1 MEKDVVLMQ
10 FSYSRVD
17 LFKRC
22 PYHFKL
28 RYIDR
33 LTELPNYEANS
44 PLIVGHALHT
54 GIEKGKKVMLKE
66 FYNAFP
72 LVTNDVIN
80 EAIKLEHNLEKAEE
94 WLSDFNNSFSFTGG
108 YEFIHEYEINKP
120 EFIGFVDLIVKRKGT
135 NDIAIIDFKY
145 SNAIEKYKESP
156 QLQIYKYYLEQEGY
170 NVIAMG
176 YLFLPKTSIR
186 QKKDEDL
193 IQFRKRLNVT
203 MRKLKT
209 TCLKI
214 EPQEME
220 IIYFLNQ
227 CREIQEAIQ
236 EKTFN
241 WIKNPNDECFACNPR
256 FAPEYLE
263 QLRDDKGELIMTL
276 PKNIRREK
284 KIDERP
290 DFWIY
295 GDSYVGK
302 STFVDQFDDLLFL
315 NTDGNTDNTTS
326 PVINIKDEVVKEGR
340 ITKRTFAW
348 EQFLSVVSELET
360 DKDSG
365 FKAIAIDLFEDLR
378 EHCRIYVFDKN
389 GWEHESDGGYG
400 KGWAMVKTEFNNAI
414 KRLKNLGYQ
423 IIYISKEVKS
433 ETTLKGGAV
442 RTNFIPNIDD
452 KTANFTTGTVDLTIR
467 AFMNSDGV
475 RLLQLSKQ
483 RNVFGGGRFNFL
495 NDTCELS
502 KDEFIQELINAQK
515 ASHAKI
521 TAKTKPIKE
530 EIKEDKSVKQTVK
543 EETKDTEEVP
553 PGETITDKEEVIE
566 EPKRKTRKRKSST
579 KEAVEEAKAEEKE
592 ETLDEKPKRT
602 RRSRRKKTE

>member
-1 MEKDVVLMQ
+1 MQ

-54 GIEKGKKVMLKE
+54 GIEKGKKAMLKE

-227 CREIQEAIQ
+227 CREIKEAIQ

-348 EQFLSVVSELET
+348 EQFLNVVSELET

-530 EIKEDKSVKQTVK
+530 EIKEDKSVKQTIK
-543 EETKDTEEVP
+543 EDTKITEEVP
-553 PGETITDKEEVIE
+553 PGETITDKEEVID
-566 EPKRKTRKRKSST
+566 EPKRKARKRKSST

>member
-1 MEKDVVLMQ
+1 MQ

-54 GIEKGKKVMLKE
+54 GIEKGKKAMLKE

-203 MRKLKT
+203 IRKLKT

-227 CREIQEAIQ
+227 CREIKEAIQ

-348 EQFLSVVSELET
+348 EQFLNVVSELET

-530 EIKEDKSVKQTVK
+530 EIKEDKSVKQTIK
-543 EETKDTEEVP
+543 EDTKITEEVP

-566 EPKRKTRKRKSST
+566 EPKRKARKRKSST

>member
-1 MEKDVVLMQ
+1 MQ

-33 LTELPNYEANS
+33 LTELTNYEANS

-54 GIEKGKKVMLKE
+54 GIEKGKKAMLKE

-220 IIYFLNQ
+220 IIYFLNE
-227 CREIQEAIQ
+227 CREIKEAIQ

-348 EQFLSVVSELET
+348 EQFLNVVSELET

-553 PGETITDKEEVIE
+553 PDETITDKEEVIE

>member
-1 MEKDVVLMQ
+1 MQ

-54 GIEKGKKVMLKE
+54 GIEKGKKAMLKE

-80 EAIKLEHNLEKAEE
+80 EAIKLEHNLEKAKE

-108 YEFIHEYEINKP
+108 YVFIHEYEINKP

-220 IIYFLNQ
+220 IIYFLNE
-227 CREIQEAIQ
+227 CKEIKEAIQ

-302 STFVDQFDDLLFL
+302 STFVDKFDDLLFL

-348 EQFLSVVSELET
+348 EQFLNVVSELET

-400 KGWAMVKTEFNNAI
+400 KGWTMVKTEFNNAI

-521 TAKTKPIKE
+521 TAKIKPIKE

-543 EETKDTEEVP
+543 EETKGTEEVP

-602 RRSRRKKTE
+602 RRSRHKKTE

>member
-1 MEKDVVLMQ
+1 MQ

-33 LTELPNYEANS
+33 LTELTNYEANS

-54 GIEKGKKVMLKE
+54 GIEKGKKAMLKE

-220 IIYFLNQ
+220 IIYFLNE
-227 CREIQEAIQ
+227 CKEIKEAIQ

-348 EQFLSVVSELET
+348 EQFLNVVSELET

-521 TAKTKPIKE
+521 TAKIKPIKE

-553 PGETITDKEEVIE
+553 PDETITDKEEVIE

>member
-54 GIEKGKKVMLKE
+54 GIEKGKKAMLKE

-80 EAIKLEHNLEKAEE
+80 EAIKLEHNLEKAKE

-108 YEFIHEYEINKP
+108 YVFIHEYEINKP

-220 IIYFLNQ
+220 IIYFLNE
-227 CREIQEAIQ
+227 CKEIKEAIQ

-302 STFVDQFDDLLFL
+302 STFVDKFDDLLFL

-348 EQFLSVVSELET
+348 EQFLNVVSELET

-400 KGWAMVKTEFNNAI
+400 KGWTMVKTEFNNAI

-423 IIYISKEVKS
+423 IIYISKEVKL

-521 TAKTKPIKE
+521 TAKIKPIKE

-543 EETKDTEEVP
+543 EETKGTEEVP

>member
-1 MEKDVVLMQ
+1 MQ

-28 RYIDR
+28 RYIER

-54 GIEKGKKVMLKE
+54 GIEKGKKAMLKE

-227 CREIQEAIQ
+227 CKEIKEAIQ

-348 EQFLSVVSELET
+348 EQFLNVVSELET

-495 NDTCELS
+495 NETCELS

-530 EIKEDKSVKQTVK
+530 EIKEDKSVKHTVK

-579 KEAVEEAKAEEKE
+579 KKAVEEAKAEEKE

-602 RRSRRKKTE
+602 RRSKRKKTE

>member
-1 MEKDVVLMQ
+1 MQ

-33 LTELPNYEANS
+33 LTELTNYEANS

-54 GIEKGKKVMLKE
+54 GIEKGKKAMLKE

-220 IIYFLNQ
+220 IIYFLNE
-227 CREIQEAIQ
+227 CREIKEAIQ

-348 EQFLSVVSELET
+348 EQFLNVVSELET

-365 FKAIAIDLFEDLR
+365 FKALAIDLFEDLR

-553 PGETITDKEEVIE
+553 PDETITDKEEVIE

>member
-54 GIEKGKKVMLKE
+54 GIEKGKKAMLKE

-220 IIYFLNQ
+220 IIYFLNE
-227 CREIQEAIQ
+227 CREIKEAIQ

-348 EQFLSVVSELET
+348 EQFLNVVSELET

-530 EIKEDKSVKQTVK
+530 EIKEDKSVKQTIK
-543 EETKDTEEVP
+543 EDTKITEEVP

-566 EPKRKTRKRKSST
+566 EPKRKARKRKSST

>member
-1 MEKDVVLMQ
+1 MQ

-54 GIEKGKKVMLKE
+54 GIEKGKKAMLKE

-220 IIYFLNQ
+220 IIYFLNE
-227 CREIQEAIQ
+227 CKEIKKAIQ

-348 EQFLSVVSELET
+348 EQFLNVVSELET

-515 ASHAKI
+515 VSHAKI

>member
-1 MEKDVVLMQ
+1 MQ

-54 GIEKGKKVMLKE
+54 GIEKGKKAMLKE

-80 EAIKLEHNLEKAEE
+80 EAIKLEHNLEKAKE

-108 YEFIHEYEINKP
+108 YVFIHEYEINKP

-220 IIYFLNQ
+220 IIYFLNE
-227 CREIQEAIQ
+227 CKEIKEAIQ

-302 STFVDQFDDLLFL
+302 STFVDKFDDLLFL

-348 EQFLSVVSELET
+348 EQFLNVVSELET

-543 EETKDTEEVP
+543 EETKGTEEVP

>member
-1 MEKDVVLMQ
+1 MQ

-54 GIEKGKKVMLKE
+54 GIEKGKKAMLKE

-220 IIYFLNQ
+220 IIYFLNE
-227 CREIQEAIQ
+227 CKEIKKAIQ

-348 EQFLSVVSELET
+348 EQFLNVVSELET

-579 KEAVEEAKAEEKE
+579 KEAVEEAKAEEK
-592 ETLDEKPKRT
+592 
-602 RRSRRKKTE
+602 RRNIR

>member
-1 MEKDVVLMQ
+1 MQ

-54 GIEKGKKVMLKE
+54 GIEKGKKAMLKE

-80 EAIKLEHNLEKAEE
+80 EAIKLEHNLEKAKE

-108 YEFIHEYEINKP
+108 YVFIHEYEINKP

-220 IIYFLNQ
+220 IIYFLNE
-227 CREIQEAIQ
+227 CKEIKEAIQ

-302 STFVDQFDDLLFL
+302 STFVDKFDDLLFL

-348 EQFLSVVSELET
+348 EQFLNVVSELET

-400 KGWAMVKTEFNNAI
+400 KGWTMVKTEFNNAI

-442 RTNFIPNIDD
+442 RTNFIPSIDD

-521 TAKTKPIKE
+521 TAKIKPIKE

-543 EETKDTEEVP
+543 EETKGTEEVP

>member
-1 MEKDVVLMQ
+1 MQ

-54 GIEKGKKVMLKE
+54 GIEKGKKAMLKE

-227 CREIQEAIQ
+227 CREIKEAIQ

-348 EQFLSVVSELET
+348 EQFLNVVSELET

-475 RLLQLSKQ
+475 RLLQLFKQ

-530 EIKEDKSVKQTVK
+530 EIKEDKSVKQTIK
-543 EETKDTEEVP
+543 EDTKITEEVP

-566 EPKRKTRKRKSST
+566 EPKRKARKRKSST

>member
-1 MEKDVVLMQ
+1 MQ

-33 LTELPNYEANS
+33 LTELPNYDANS
-44 PLIVGHALHT
+44 PLIIGHALHT
-54 GIEKGKKVMLKE
+54 GIEKGKKAMLKE
-66 FYNAFP
+66 FFNAFP
-72 LVTNDVIN
+72 LVTDEVVN
-80 EAIKLEHNLEKAEE
+80 EAIKLEHNLGKAEE
-94 WLSDFNNSFSFTGG
+94 WLSTFDDSFAFTGG

-145 SNAIEKYKESP
+145 SNAIDKYKESP
-156 QLQIYKYYLEQEGY
+156 QLQIYKHYLEEEGY
-170 NVIAMG
+170 NVLAMG

-186 QKKDEDL
+186 QKKDENL
-193 IQFRKRLNVT
+193 FQFRKRLNET
-203 MRKLKT
+203 MKKLKP

-214 EPQEME
+214 EPQDMD

-227 CREIQEAIQ
+227 CREIKEAIQ
-236 EKTFN
+236 DEAFN
-241 WIKNPNDECFACNPR
+241 WIKNPNEECFACNPR
-256 FAPEYLE
+256 FAPDYLE
-263 QLRDDKGELIMTL
+263 QLLNEKGELIMTL
-276 PKNIRREK
+276 PKNERREK

-348 EQFLSVVSELET
+348 EQFLNVVSELET

-521 TAKTKPIKE
+521 TAKTNLVKE
-530 EIKEDKSVKQTVK
+530 EIKEDKPVKQTVK
-543 EETKDTEEVP
+543 EETKGTEEVP

-579 KEAVEEAKAEEKE
+579 KEVVEEAKAEEKE

>member
-1 MEKDVVLMQ
+1 MQ

-33 LTELPNYEANS
+33 LTELTNYEANS

-54 GIEKGKKVMLKE
+54 GIEKGKKAMLKE

-220 IIYFLNQ
+220 IIYFLNE
-227 CREIQEAIQ
+227 CREIKEAIQ

-340 ITKRTFAW
+340 ITKRKFAW
-348 EQFLSVVSELET
+348 EQFLNVVSELET

-433 ETTLKGGAV
+433 ETTLKGGAI

-495 NDTCELS
+495 NETCELS
-502 KDEFIQELINAQK
+502 KDEFIKELVEAQK

-521 TAKTKPIKE
+521 TAKTKVLKE
-530 EIKEDKSVKQTVK
+530 EIKEDKLVKQTVNDGNK
-543 EETKDTEEVP
+543 GTEEVP

-579 KEAVEEAKAEEKE
+579 KEVVEEAKAEEKE
-592 ETLDEKPKRT
+592 EVLDEKPKRT

>member
-1 MEKDVVLMQ
+1 MQ

>member
-1 MEKDVVLMQ
+1 MQ

-54 GIEKGKKVMLKE
+54 GIEKGKKAMLKE

-80 EAIKLEHNLEKAEE
+80 EAIKLEHNLEKAKE

-108 YEFIHEYEINKP
+108 YVFIHEYEINKP

-220 IIYFLNQ
+220 IIYFLNE
-227 CREIQEAIQ
+227 CKEIKEAIQ

-302 STFVDQFDDLLFL
+302 SIFVDQFDDLLFL

-348 EQFLSVVSELET
+348 EQFLNVVSELET

-521 TAKTKPIKE
+521 TAKTNLVKE
-530 EIKEDKSVKQTVK
+530 EIKEDKPVKQTVK
-543 EETKDTEEVP
+543 EETKGTEEVP

-579 KEAVEEAKAEEKE
+579 KEVVEEAKAEEKE

>member
-1 MEKDVVLMQ
+1 MQ

-54 GIEKGKKVMLKE
+54 GIEKGKKAMLKE

-227 CREIQEAIQ
+227 CREIKEAIQ

-348 EQFLSVVSELET
+348 EQFLNVVSELET

-592 ETLDEKPKRT
+592 EPLDEKPKRT

>member
-1 MEKDVVLMQ
+1 MDVVLMQ

-54 GIEKGKKVMLKE
+54 GIEKGKKAMLKE

-220 IIYFLNQ
+220 IIYFLNE
-227 CREIQEAIQ
+227 CKEIKKAIQ

-348 EQFLSVVSELET
+348 EQFLNVVSELET

-592 ETLDEKPKRT
+592 EPLDEKPKRT

>member
-1 MEKDVVLMQ
+1 MQ

-54 GIEKGKKVMLKE
+54 GIEKGKKAMLKE

-80 EAIKLEHNLEKAEE
+80 EAIKLEHNLEKAKE

-108 YEFIHEYEINKP
+108 YVFIHEYEINKP

-220 IIYFLNQ
+220 IIYFLNE
-227 CREIQEAIQ
+227 CKEIKEAIQ

-302 STFVDQFDDLLFL
+302 STFVDKFDDLLFL

-348 EQFLSVVSELET
+348 EQFLNVVSELET

-521 TAKTKPIKE
+521 TAKIKPIKE

-543 EETKDTEEVP
+543 EETKGTEEVP

>member
-54 GIEKGKKVMLKE
+54 GIEKGKKAMLKE

-220 IIYFLNQ
+220 IIYFLNE
-227 CREIQEAIQ
+227 CKEIKKAIQ

-348 EQFLSVVSELET
+348 EQFLNVVSELET

>member
-1 MEKDVVLMQ
+1 MQ

-54 GIEKGKKVMLKE
+54 GIEKGKKAMLKE

-209 TCLKI
+209 TCLKK

-227 CREIQEAIQ
+227 CREIKEAIQ

-348 EQFLSVVSELET
+348 EQFLNVVSELET

-530 EIKEDKSVKQTVK
+530 EIKEDKSVKQTIK
-543 EETKDTEEVP
+543 EDTKITEEVP

-566 EPKRKTRKRKSST
+566 EPKRKARKRKSST

>member
-1 MEKDVVLMQ
+1 MQ

-54 GIEKGKKVMLKE
+54 GIEKGKKAMLKE

-80 EAIKLEHNLEKAEE
+80 EAIKLEHNLEKAKE

-108 YEFIHEYEINKP
+108 YVFIHEYEINKP

-220 IIYFLNQ
+220 IIYFLNE
-227 CREIQEAIQ
+227 CKEIKEAIQ

-302 STFVDQFDDLLFL
+302 STFVDKFDDLLFL

-348 EQFLSVVSELET
+348 EQFLNVVSELET

-521 TAKTKPIKE
+521 TAKTKLIKE

-553 PGETITDKEEVIE
+553 PGEAITDKEEMIE

>member
-1 MEKDVVLMQ
+1 MQ

-54 GIEKGKKVMLKE
+54 GIEKGKKAMLKE

-227 CREIQEAIQ
+227 CREIKEAIQ

-348 EQFLSVVSELET
+348 EQFLNVVSALET

-530 EIKEDKSVKQTVK
+530 EIKEDKSVKQTIK
-543 EETKDTEEVP
+543 EDTKITEEVP

-566 EPKRKTRKRKSST
+566 EPKRKARKRKSST

>member
-1 MEKDVVLMQ
+1 MQ

-33 LTELPNYEANS
+33 LTELPNNEANS

-54 GIEKGKKVMLKE
+54 GIEKGKKAMLRE

-108 YEFIHEYEINKP
+108 YEFIQEYEINKP

-220 IIYFLNQ
+220 IIYFLNE
-227 CREIQEAIQ
+227 CREIKKAIQ

-256 FAPEYLE
+256 FALEYLE

-348 EQFLSVVSELET
+348 EQFLNVVSELET

-502 KDEFIQELINAQK
+502 KNEFIQELINAQK
-515 ASHAKI
+515 ASHAII

-530 EIKEDKSVKQTVK
+530 EIKEDKSVKHTVK